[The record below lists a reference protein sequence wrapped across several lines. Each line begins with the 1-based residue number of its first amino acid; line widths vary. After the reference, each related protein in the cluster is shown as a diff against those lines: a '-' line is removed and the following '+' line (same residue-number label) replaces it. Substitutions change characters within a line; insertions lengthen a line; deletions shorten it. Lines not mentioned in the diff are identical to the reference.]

1 MKLWKFISV
10 IFDFLFVFI
19 IGNVIGGI
27 LLLIFNNNFEN
38 NIFNICLAIL
48 SMLAFLIFIGQI
60 KNKDSLG
67 KKISKKII
75 KDEDKKIKIS
85 QIILLWILIGV
96 ISIVLDFI
104 F

>member
-1 MKLWKFISV
+1 MKLWKFLSV

-19 IGNVIGGI
+19 ISNIICGI

-38 NIFNICLAIL
+38 NIFTVCFIIL
-48 SMLAFLIFIGQI
+48 VMLTFLIFIDMI
-60 KNKDSLG
+60 KNKNSLG

-75 KDEDKKIKIS
+75 KEDDKKIKIS